1 MHEILKR
8 LVESAPLF
16 NAATIKDTAV
26 AITDLDTYLAYTP
39 GRLLD
44 HKVKAGDPV
53 PSGTLVDRAVRSG
66 EKQVAMVG
74 KELFGFPYVG
84 TALPVKDERGQV
96 IGCIFFGENTHE
108 QETLREMSHEL
119 TLNVTEVN
127 DATQDINAKME
138 ELSAL
143 SQELT
148 GLMTHFNENLKGI
161 EGITAVIEN
170 IAKKTNMLG
179 INAAIEAARIGEA
192 GRGFAVVSSEISTLS
207 KQSHE
212 SVASITEKTKSIDG
226 DAKRV
231 QSEVEQIESISGNI
245 SEILNQIAGSLQ
257 GINAMVEEL
266 SSMADQMIDSE

>member
-1 MHEILKR
+1 
-8 LVESAPLF
+8 VESAPLF